1 MDLYPLGF
9 LGREARSPVSRR
21 SPPSLSSVR
30 TSVLVKG
37 EREGGVEGERGNA
50 CCCLPLM
57 ERIKSEQPTDVG
69 AEGCEGEK

>member
-1 MDLYPLGF
+1 M
-9 LGREARSPVSRR
+9 
-21 SPPSLSSVR
+21 
-30 TSVLVKG
+30 
-37 EREGGVEGERGNA
+37 EGERGNA